1 MNNVILTDI
10 LSAVASVSSS
20 TLTPSPRR
28 ELLPEGVTP
37 ARTEPVTED
46 ELLPALQLQKVNAT
60 LQPYGVEFELS
71 EDGKRTI
78 IRIVDCKSGEVLR
91 QIPSEALLQ
100 IARRLD
106 ELRGLLLR
114 EKV

>member
-46 ELLPALQLQKVNAT
+46 ELLPALQKVNAT

-71 EDGKRTI
+71 EDGKRSI